1 MYEYQGVS
9 RDGMHIK
16 ISKKGNVKRV
26 VCADGNIKELKTIN
40 LIEELMLVGN
50 TDNTAYIIAVNH
62 IEKLYNEFKDAE
74 DEDVVNAWN
83 KFENAV
89 GIMIEILYE
98 NDECWGYLTDMT
110 VTSYMALSA
119 DTPIIEVANHIVEIF
134 HHWLFVST
142 EFAFLLEDLSKGNKP
157 DFEERCKIFGYC
169 EITLAI
175 TRTNNGLEKEYYVR
189 NLLEYFAILVNY
201 FLDMNLNIQRCK
213 CCGDF
218 FVAKTKRKTLYCDR
232 VLKNGRTCKEYG
244 PKLSQR
250 IQAKNDEILGAYDKA
265 KNKMYKRMERL
276 ELFGETE
283 KSISRSDYLYW
294 LDKAQKAKQYYLD
307 GKISAEEALDVIN
320 SESCN

>member
-9 RDGMHIK
+9 REGMHIK
-16 ISKKGNVKRV
+16 INKNGYVKRV
-26 VCADGNIKELKTIN
+26 VCASGKIKELKTIN

-62 IEKLYNEFKDAE
+62 IEKLYNEFKTAE
-74 DEDVVNAWN
+74 PEEVGTAWE

-110 VTSYMALSA
+110 VTSYMALSG
-119 DTPIIEVANHIVEIF
+119 DTPILEVANHIVEIF

-142 EFAFLLEDLSKGNKP
+142 EFAFLLEDMSKGKKP
-157 DFEERCKIFGYC
+157 DFEERCKIFSYC

-175 TRTNNGLEKEYYVR
+175 TRTNKGTEKEYYVR
-189 NLLEYFAILVNY
+189 NLLEYFAILVNC
-201 FLDMNLNIQRCK
+201 FLEMNINIQRCK

-250 IQAKNDEILGAYDKA
+250 LQAKNDEILGAYDKA
-265 KNKMYKRMERL
+265 KNKMYKRMERF
-276 ELFGETE
+276 EIFGETE
-283 KSISRSDYLYW
+283 KSITRSEYLEWLDRAQQARKDYLE
-294 LDKAQKAKQYYLD
+294 
-307 GKISAEEALDVIN
+307 GNITAEETIQIIN
-320 SESCN
+320 AE